1 MRPQSKLPAP
11 DVLQSLIK
19 AYNLMGYDLGFI
31 PKEEAKALKQAQAV
45 VGSWQKTS
53 EEVPITILTT
63 QNGDKIGFVRFP
75 SLDQG
80 NDIPEPELI
89 SRIGRQI
96 KLLRNKVRLVVGLSG
111 WGWLGENEYLM
122 KNPKTVPD
130 LLLGS
135 GRGSGLN
142 GRVLADDRCIWVR
155 SYDKGRSI
163 CEIQIYEWPDRKNSF
178 AWTVSKNYNTSSIGL
193 NDTYKDNPEVAAVLQ

>member
-75 SLDQG
+75 PLDQG

>member
-1 MRPQSKLPAP
+1 MA
-11 DVLQSLIK
+11 
-19 AYNLMGYDLGFI
+19 
-31 PKEEAKALKQAQAV
+31 
-45 VGSWQKTS
+45 KTS

-75 SLDQG
+75 SLGQG

>member
-1 MRPQSKLPAP
+1 MS
-11 DVLQSLIK
+11 
-19 AYNLMGYDLGFI
+19 YDLGFI
-31 PKEEAKALKQAQAV
+31 PKEEAKALKQAQVA

-53 EEVPITILTT
+53 EEAPITILTT
-63 QNGDKIGFVRFP
+63 KNGDRIGFVRFP
-75 SLDQG
+75 SLGQDE
-80 NDIPEPELI
+80 DIPGAELI

-96 KLLRNKVRLVVGLSG
+96 KSLRNKVRLIVGLSG

-122 KNPKTVPD
+122 KNPKFVPD

-142 GRVLADDRCIWVR
+142 GRVLANDRCIWVR

-178 AWTVSKNYNTSSIGL
+178 AWTVAKNYNTSSIGL
-193 NDTYKDNPEVAAVLQ
+193 NDSYKDNPEVAAILQ

>member
-45 VGSWQKTS
+45 IGSWQKTS

-75 SLDQG
+75 SLGQG